1 MAMYLGRF
9 SYTADA
15 VRKLIENPED
25 RTEVARAAVESVG
38 GTLHGFWYAF
48 GQFDGYWLFEVPD
61 NTSAAA
67 LAVTVAAGGAL
78 SKAETIPLVT
88 VEEGIEAFRRA
99 GSVAYR
105 TPGQ

>member
-9 SYTADA
+9 SYTTEA

-48 GQFDGYWLFEVPD
+48 GEFDGYWLFEVPD
-61 NTSAAA
+61 TAGAAA

-78 SKAETIPLVT
+78 SKVETIPLVS

-99 GSVAYR
+99 GSVSYR
-105 TPGQ
+105 PPGG

>member
-1 MAMYLGRF
+1 
-9 SYTADA
+9 
-15 VRKLIENPED
+15 
-25 RTEVARAAVESVG
+25 
-38 GTLHGFWYAF
+38 
-48 GQFDGYWLFEVPD
+48 VPD

>member
-9 SYTADA
+9 SYTAEA
-15 VRKLIENPED
+15 VRKLVANPED
-25 RTEVARAAVESVG
+25 RTEVARSAVESVG
-38 GTLHGFWYAF
+38 GTLHGFWYSF
-48 GQFDGYWLFEVPD
+48 GEFDGYWLYEVPD

-78 SKAETIPLVT
+78 SKVETIPLVS
-88 VEEGIEAFRRA
+88 VEEGIEAFRKA

-105 TPGQ
+105 TPGE

>member
-9 SYTADA
+9 SYTAEA

-25 RTEVARAAVESVG
+25 RTEVARAAVESLG

-48 GQFDGYWLFEVPD
+48 GEYDGYWLFEVPD

-67 LAVTVAAGGAL
+67 LAMTVASGGAL
-78 SKAETIPLVT
+78 SKVETIPLVS
-88 VEEGIEAFRRA
+88 VEEGIEAFRKA

-105 TPGQ
+105 TPGK